1 MNLLGQNLSR
11 KIFGFPDQII
21 NDRSFNGSFG
31 VSPRESSWSKFGAEK
46 YLASRSNDKWLVFRW
61 QFVPLVRGNRLGRG
75 LLPKNIWLLGQMING
90 WSFNGSLWSC
100 SEGIALVEITAEKI
114 SGFLVK

>member
-90 WSFNGSLWSC
+90 WSFDGSFEDWSVV
-100 SEGIALVEITAEKI
+100 IVLV
-114 SGFLVK
+114 